1 MGVVC
6 HHPDERGRSLTL
18 TPDIVLRELWLAIE
32 VDPCGPVGSHGYSH
46 AGAEEKDRTRN
57 ALLAAVGWTVIRLR
71 LGATEGAQIGERDL
85 IIESSGFTRA
95 AQTAL
100 LEAIEDYRQERP
112 PRVRVVPKGKT
123 PATAARRSHVVN
135 IGLDRYSDDTYWF
148 TWYPVLDEAENHKYR
163 LAADGRY
170 LYARTGRGSAFVA
183 EVGLHQVDR
192 ADWRARLTDYLA
204 DKTPASL
211 RGTTKW
217 PWGDTLLIP
226 ALPDDQVGNEI
237 IRASDHEKQTI
248 DRIEFWFTI
257 SGDSIGGWTSD
268 ALRRADETPIVTIHP
283 AAAALG
289 YRFVEVTLDRGH
301 RGSYQRITVSRAA
314 A

>member
-1 MGVVC
+1 MGVIC
-6 HHPDERGRSLTL
+6 HHPDGGSRSLTL
-18 TPDIVLRELWLAIE
+18 TPDIVLRNLWLAIE
-32 VDPCGPVGSHGYSH
+32 VDPCGPVGSRGYSH

-71 LGATEGAQIGERDL
+71 LGATAGTQIGDRDL

-100 LEAIEDYRQERP
+100 LEAIEDHREKRP
-112 PRVRVVPKGKT
+112 PRVRVVPKGKA
-123 PATAARRSHVVN
+123 PATAGRRSYVVN

-170 LYARTGRGSAFVA
+170 LYARIDRGSAFVA
-183 EVGLHQVDR
+183 EVGLHQIDR
-192 ADWRARLTDYLA
+192 ADWKARLTDYLA

-226 ALPDDQVGNEI
+226 AIPGDQVGDEI
-237 IRASDHEKQTI
+237 IKASDHEKKNI
-248 DRIEFWFTI
+248 DRIAFRFTI
-257 SGDSIGGWTSD
+257 SGNHIVSWTPEAVS
-268 ALRRADETPIVTIHP
+268 RADETPIATIHP

-289 YRFVEVTLDRGH
+289 YRFIEVTLDCGH
-301 RGSYQRITVSRAA
+301 RGPYQRITVSRAA
-314 A
+314 T